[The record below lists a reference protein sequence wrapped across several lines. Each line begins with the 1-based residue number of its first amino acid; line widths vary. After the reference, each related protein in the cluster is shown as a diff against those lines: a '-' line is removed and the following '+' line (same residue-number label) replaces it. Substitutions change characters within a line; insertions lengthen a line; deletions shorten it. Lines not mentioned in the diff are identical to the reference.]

1 MLLRHTATRR
11 RSVVRRHRL
20 WRPLLLGC
28 LLLAGAYAFMGGEAG
43 VRQLWERWHAL
54 QQAEQRAAELE
65 AQTDSLCQVLWL
77 LENDLDY
84 VEKVAREEYGMARPT
99 ERVYRLPPEADQ

>member
-1 MLLRHTATRR
+1 MPLRRTSTRP
-11 RSVVRRHRL
+11 RSVVRRRRP
-20 WRPLLLGC
+20 WRQLLLGC
-28 LLLAGAYAFMGGEAG
+28 FVLAGAYALVGGEAG
-43 VRQLWERWHAL
+43 VRQLWQRWSAL
-54 QQAEQRAAELE
+54 RQAEQRAAELE

-99 ERVYRLPPEADQ
+99 ERVYLLPPQADQ